1 MHHYRKHITITI
13 LILVLLGTFNTLPLQ
28 IPVTASRFGAAS
40 PNFADLI
47 PSLAEFSSKVTNG
60 NGHQVVG
67 LYIDKKIAY
76 PVTPQP
82 SNQPG
87 YVSSDS
93 DVLTQFA
100 MASQYGSIG
109 LLAHNYLAGKSFFS
123 LEAGD
128 ILILIYGDGHQEY
141 YQIQA
146 INQYQAL
153 EPNSPYSSFV
163 DLDSPATTIPV
174 TELFN
179 TIYNAHSRLVLQTCI
194 EANNEPSWGR
204 LFVIA
209 EPIELPGMQ
218 LIQNSFEGSALLI
231 GGISLMVHQ

>member
-13 LILVLLGTFNTLPLQ
+13 LILVLLGTFNTLPMR
-28 IPVTASRFGAAS
+28 IPVTASHFETAS

-60 NGHQVVG
+60 NSHQVVG
-67 LYIDKKIAY
+67 LYVDKKIAHL
-76 PVTPQP
+76 VTQQP
-82 SNQPG
+82 SDQPG

-109 LLAHNYLAGKSFFS
+109 LLAHNYLAGRSFFN

-153 EPNSPYSSFV
+153 EPNSPYSSFI

-209 EPIELPGMQ
+209 EPIELPG
-218 LIQNSFEGSALLI
+218 IQVIHDSFDGSAFLI
-231 GGISLMVHQ
+231 REISRVVQQ